1 MMPLRPWIIA
11 APEDAAVVEVMR
23 KALTEAGMTTSTS
36 AATASQAG
44 RMALSQAAA
53 EASCAILI
61 ATAAAERAESVLRA
75 VQAASANAKPLVPVV
90 LEPGGVAGALAAILG
105 PAERLDCPHGLD
117 SASVGEVVE
126 AVRNA
131 SQLGRVVA
139 MLNIKGGVGKTV
151 LAANLFTAL
160 HVMGDR
166 SICFVDLDPQHNL
179 TQYFL
184 SPTERN
190 RLREVNKTLYSV
202 FKASGPE
209 ALARDKFDDAPVA
222 LNRTPGRPAGRAR
235 LDLVAGDDRLFEFT
249 LDAAS
254 TGDRDAAYGRFHAF
268 ITRLRTRYDTVVVDT
283 NPCATFL
290 TRCAI
295 TASDH
300 IAAPVRPE
308 KYSLTGLTMLE
319 WLAREIRGRPVRPAE
334 FSVLLNGVGDR
345 VRARAADI
353 DAQTREE
360 IEAAAFFGQTLLR
373 SAIPYSGLLRA
384 TPDDRYAPNPIN
396 VTAIMRLAQR
406 GLKESLTGAGA
417 EILARAAP

>member
-1 MMPLRPWIIA
+1 MPQRPWIIA
-11 APEDAAVVEVMR
+11 APEDAATAEQVR
-23 KALTEAGMTTSTS
+23 ANLASAGFNPGLAS
-36 AATASQAG
+36 AVTAAAG
-44 RMALSQAAA
+44 KMGLSQAAA
-53 EASCAILI
+53 DASSAILI
-61 ATAAAERAESVLRA
+61 ATAAAERSDLVLRA
-75 VQAASANAKPLVPVV
+75 VQAATANAKPLAPVV
-90 LEPGGVAGALAAILG
+90 LEPGGVGGALAAMLG
-105 PAERLDCPHGLD
+105 PAERLDCPRGLD
-117 SASVGEVVE
+117 AGAMRELIDALE
-126 AVRNA
+126 NA
-131 SQLGRVVA
+131 SKLARVVA

-184 SPTERN
+184 SPSERN
-190 RLREVNKTLYSV
+190 RLRESNRTLFAV
-202 FKASGPE
+202 FKANGPE
-209 ALARDKFDDAPVA
+209 AIARDKFDEMTTT
-222 LNRTPGRPAGRAR
+222 LNRTPGRAAGRAR
-235 LDLVAGDDRLFEFT
+235 LDLIPGDDRLFEFT
-249 LDAAS
+249 LDAIS
-254 TGDRDAAYGRFHAF
+254 SGDRDLAFGRFHAF
-268 ITRLRTRYDTVVVDT
+268 ITQLRARYDTVVIDT

-334 FSVLLNGVGDR
+334 FSVLLNGIGDR
-345 VRARAADI
+345 VRARAVDI

-360 IEAAAFFGQTLLR
+360 IEGAAFFGQTLVR
-373 SAIPYSGLLRA
+373 TAIPYSGLLRA

-406 GLKESLTGAGA
+406 GLKEALTGAGA
-417 EILARAAP
+417 EILARAGA